1 LYSEDRMKYGI
12 LTPSASC
19 QYGPYHVTAGATP
32 KCFTLK
38 MDITLIEVAQQNPD
52 LIVSLKLGELL
63 EFGQSIAASVI
74 ESKPAPEPVKKEEQ
88 YLSRSEVMEI
98 FGISSATL
106 WRWSKDYLVPE
117 KIGNNVRYRMSD
129 IQKRLEESK
138 YVG

>member
-1 LYSEDRMKYGI
+1 MKYGI

-19 QYGPYHVTAGATP
+19 QCGPYHVTADAIPTS
-32 KCFTLK
+32 FTYK
-38 MDITLIEVAQQNPD
+38 MDINLIEVAQQNPD

-74 ESKPAPEPVKKEEQ
+74 EAQPAPEPVQKEEQ
-88 YLSRSEVMEI
+88 YLSRNEVMEI

-106 WRWSKDYLVPE
+106 WRWSKDYLIPE

-129 IQKRLEESK
+129 IQKRLEDSK
-138 YVG
+138 YVR

>member
-1 LYSEDRMKYGI
+1 MKYGI

-19 QYGPYHVTAGATP
+19 HYGPYHVTAGATP

-88 YLSRSEVMEI
+88 YLSR
-98 FGISSATL
+98 
-106 WRWSKDYLVPE
+106 
-117 KIGNNVRYRMSD
+117 NVSLR
-129 IQKRLEESK
+129 
-138 YVG
+138 